1 MLVKSLRCW
10 VKIRAGEVFK
20 RVVITTN
27 TTKILH
33 VCSTD
38 FWNCTTKN
46 QRTLGFIE
54 KFEICWGY
62 VWFEEQVQ
70 ICHQ

>member
-1 MLVKSLRCW
+1 MNTRIKNIPSTMNS
-10 VKIRAGEVFK
+10 RAGEVFK

-38 FWNCTTKN
+38 F
-46 QRTLGFIE
+46 
-54 KFEICWGY
+54 
-62 VWFEEQVQ
+62 
-70 ICHQ
+70 